1 MQKIPVGPTIAFA
14 YRFLI
19 REIGIVLGICW
30 LPAVLFAGTNY
41 LTQLYAIQNRA
52 LLDAHD
58 PRATG
63 AYFLL
68 MVLSLAVTLYASSM
82 AAIAITR
89 QVMGKERPPGVL
101 LLYFAAGRSEW
112 RMLGANIRLLMAAGV
127 LLLIAALVATAAFLI
142 AGAPLNAPQQTVP
155 TGATIAA
162 ELVGLGAL
170 IYAFVSIVQMSFL
183 LPATVTMEEK
193 GGLRRA
199 HELAKGNVLRVLVIF
214 AALALPILLLV
225 LGAEAAIVSS
235 ALGPNF
241 SNLSPSEFFEKADQ
255 AMEQKLGP
263 WQIFSA
269 IVFVLASGLLYSGA
283 AFAYRARTSAE
294 A

>member
-19 REIGIVLGICW
+19 REIGIVVGICW
-30 LPAVLFAGTNY
+30 LPAVLYSSVNY
-41 LTQLYAIQNRA
+41 LTHLYAMENRA

-58 PRATG
+58 PQAAG

-68 MVLSLAVTLYASSM
+68 SIFSLAVTLYTSSM
-82 AAIAITR
+82 VAIAITR
-89 QVMGKERPPGVL
+89 QVMGRERPPGVL

-112 RMLGANIRLLMAAGV
+112 RMLGANIRFLLAAG
-127 LLLIAALVATAAFLI
+127 ALVFIAGLVSLAAFLI
-142 AGAPLNAPQQTVP
+142 AGTPLSAPEQMLP
-155 TGATIAA
+155 TAANIAA
-162 ELVGLGAL
+162 ALVAWGSL
-170 IYAFVSIVQMSFL
+170 IYAFVSIVQIGFL
-183 LPATVTMEEK
+183 LPPSVVMEEK

-199 HELAKGNVLRVLVIF
+199 HELAKGNVWRVLAIV
-214 AALALPILLLV
+214 AALGLPILLLIM
-225 LGAEAAIVSS
+225 GAEAAILRS

-241 SNLSPSEFFEKADQ
+241 AGLNPSDFFDKAEQ
-255 AMEQKLGP
+255 AIEQKLAP

-269 IVFVLASGLLYSGA
+269 IVFVLGSGLIYSGA

-294 A
+294 Q